1 MRHVGEKFLRVLS
14 LVSRIP
20 SVWLI
25 VVSMLY
31 GLAQLAFVDPGRFP
45 STDESIYIAEV
56 SRFADRIAWGPQR
69 ARGITLVVA
78 PIVQLTAEMT
88 PLRIYMVV
96 VSSGAL
102 FGVFLIWC
110 RLVWWASPLAAGL
123 FASSWVVTY
132 YGSEVMPNLY
142 SALAAVGAVGM
153 LLLYARSKSTG
164 SAVGIVA
171 FFAGMALFRPF
182 DAAVVFAGVC
192 AAWLIVG
199 RPWPVRALMTAACGL
214 VLGIAPWIVE
224 AWIRF
229 GGLGAGVDLATSSSP
244 SLVGNI
250 TDYLLLLDGPLRPPD
265 DAQAIAAG
273 GLAWVALLVLMAV
286 AGLLMSTKHGRVQIV
301 AVLAPAIAL
310 GLLYLT
316 GIGIASPRYMLPA
329 FALLCVASGIGM
341 IECMRR
347 VDSRPVTLVFGVVLV
362 ALVTWNLTVVQN
374 VDSAAGVHRAQT
386 RAVGEALR
394 VRASPD
400 GECYFLS
407 QRAAAEI
414 SLASGC
420 RGDALLGLVENFLR
434 LADARASGSTI
445 YVVSK
450 HTVMDD
456 AVPGKWTCNPVTSV
470 PISTGWRICETNK
483 A

>member
-1 MRHVGEKFLRVLS
+1 MPQQRPHTRIGPPEPGHATVGEKFLRVLS

-56 SRFADRIAWGPQR
+56 SRFVDRIAWGPQR

-192 AAWLIVG
+192 AAWLIAG

-214 VLGIAPWIVE
+214 VLGTAPWIVE

-265 DAQAIAAG
+265 DAAGNCRRWAGLGGAAG
-273 GLAWVALLVLMAV
+273 SYVGRWTLNVDEARSSSNRCSVGSRNRPWAALFDRNRHRIPEVYAACFRPALRSLRHRNDRVHAKSRFPTRYVGVWRRVSGVGHMEPNGRSERRLRRWGTSSSNEGSWGGTSSQSFPRWGVLFPESACR
-286 AGLLMSTKHGRVQIV
+286 SRNIS
-301 AVLAPAIAL
+301 
-310 GLLYLT
+310 
-316 GIGIASPRYMLPA
+316 GIRLPRGCSPR
-329 FALLCVASGIGM
+329 
-341 IECMRR
+341 
-347 VDSRPVTLVFGVVLV
+347 
-362 ALVTWNLTVVQN
+362 
-374 VDSAAGVHRAQT
+374 
-386 RAVGEALR
+386 
-394 VRASPD
+394 
-400 GECYFLS
+400 
-407 QRAAAEI
+407 
-414 SLASGC
+414 
-420 RGDALLGLVENFLR
+420 LG
-434 LADARASGSTI
+434 
-445 YVVSK
+445 
-450 HTVMDD
+450 
-456 AVPGKWTCNPVTSV
+456 
-470 PISTGWRICETNK
+470 
-483 A
+483 